1 MSKLSYLIA
10 LRGGCGIMLRKS
22 LQICQNKVARL
33 VTKLPWITPTSVLL
47 NQCGW
52 LSVNQLIF
60 YHSVLLV
67 YKVKLK
73 ESPKYLFAMLKDNDY
88 KYRTRQAVNNILK
101 IQRPRLEVSKESF
114 RWRAAEQYNRI
125 PKEIRDEQC
134 ILSFKRKIKSW
145 ILSNIPI

>member
-1 MSKLSYLIA
+1 
-10 LRGGCGIMLRKS
+10 MLKKS
-22 LQICQNKVARL
+22 LQICQNKVARM

-88 KYRTRQAVNNILK
+88 KYRTRQAANNILK

-134 ILSFKRKIKSW
+134 FLSFKRKIKSW
-145 ILSNIPI
+145 ILLNIPI